1 MAKKLGEQQSPVA
14 ARWFGVPCM
23 RLHAAQKHL
32 ISSDQSPESRFSRRF
47 AWPNQDTV
55 TITTIMTIQVIRTG
69 MVTVKTIMTI
79 PTTIVKQVGAAFSSR
94 CS

>member
-1 MAKKLGEQQSPVA
+1 MAKKLDEQQSPVA

-55 TITTIMTIQVIRTG
+55 TITTIMTIQVIRT
-69 MVTVKTIMTI
+69 VTTIMTI
-79 PTTIVKQVGAAFSSR
+79 PTTIVKRVGATCSSR

>member
-32 ISSDQSPESRFSRRF
+32 ISSDQSPESRFSQRF

-55 TITTIMTIQVIRTG
+55 TITTTTITQAIRTV
-69 MVTVKTIMTI
+69 MTTFTTIMTI
-79 PTTIVKQVGAAFSSR
+79 PTTIVKRVGAARSFR